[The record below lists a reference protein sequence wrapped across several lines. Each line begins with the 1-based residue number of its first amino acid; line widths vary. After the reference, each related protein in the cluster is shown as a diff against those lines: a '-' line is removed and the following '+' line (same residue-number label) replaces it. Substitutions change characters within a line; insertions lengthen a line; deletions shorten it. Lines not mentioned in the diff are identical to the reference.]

1 MTQQSALAGP
11 GSVFARRWLLA
22 ATAPAVLLP
31 VLAPRGA
38 SGQGAA
44 HADWPTRPVRLVM
57 PGGPGG
63 NPDIVSRIFA
73 QRVYEVLGQPFV
85 VENRPGAAG
94 IVGADIAM
102 QAPPD
107 GSTLLFGFNQLVSLN
122 PLLYRRLPYD
132 VARMTPIARLTRT
145 SFVMLVPRDSPAKTF
160 DEFIAMVKSSPG
172 KIVHGTS
179 GPGAI
184 SYLFGELLRRDL
196 GADML
201 SVTYRNTAVAELMS
215 GEVQLLVE
223 PSALAVRLTQ
233 GPDPKVRALAQLGPG
248 PDPALPG
255 VPVLRDTYP
264 RYVVTGWHGL
274 WGPPG
279 LPKAIVDKLSAT
291 LVGLKDDPWLRSKL
305 DPLATYLHIVGPD
318 GLTSSTAEDRAMWEG
333 IIRERNIVLD

>member
-1 MTQQSALAGP
+1 MTQSSASAGP
-11 GSVFARRWLLA
+11 SSVLPRRRLLA

-31 VLAPRGA
+31 ALVPRGA
-38 SGQGAA
+38 SSQGAA

-73 QRVYEVLGQPFV
+73 QRLSEVLGQPFV

-94 IVGADIAM
+94 IIGADIAM

-145 SFVMLVPRDSPAKTF
+145 SFVMLVPRDFPAKSF
-160 DEFIAMVKSSPG
+160 DEFIALAKAQPG
-172 KIVHGTS
+172 KLVHGNS

-184 SYLFGELLRRDL
+184 SYLFGELLRRDF
-196 GADML
+196 GAELL
-201 SVTYRNTAVAELMS
+201 SVTYRNTAVAELIA
-215 GEVQLLVE
+215 GQVQLLIE

-233 GPDPKVRALAQLGPG
+233 GPDAKVRALVQLGPVA
-248 PDPALPG
+248 DPALPG
-255 VPVLRDTYP
+255 VPVLRDTHP
-264 RYVVTGWHGL
+264 RYVVTGWHGI

-279 LPKAIVDKLSAT
+279 LPKPIPDRLSAT
-291 LVGLKDDPWLRSKL
+291 LVELKDDRWLRSKL
-305 DPLATYLHIVGPD
+305 DPLATYLHIMGPD
-318 GLTSSTAEDRAMWEG
+318 GLISSTAEDRAMWEG
-333 IIRERNIVLD
+333 IIRDRNIVLD

>member
-1 MTQQSALAGP
+1 MSETRATPAAGR
-11 GSVFARRWLLA
+11 GFARRGLIA
-22 ATAPAVLLP
+22 AAAPALLLP
-31 VLAPRGA
+31 QAMWRRA
-38 SGQGAA
+38 AAQGAA
-44 HADWPTRPVRLVM
+44 DAAWPTRPVRLVM

-73 QRVYEVLGQPFV
+73 QRLSEVLGQPFV

-94 IVGADIAM
+94 IIGAEIAM

-145 SFVMLVPRDSPAKTF
+145 SFVMLVPRDFPAQTF
-160 DEFIAMVKSSPG
+160 DAFIALVKAQPG
-172 KIVHGTS
+172 RIVHGNS

-196 GADML
+196 GAELL
-201 SVTYRNTAVAELMS
+201 SVTYRNTAVAELIA
-215 GEVQLLVE
+215 GQVQLLVE

-233 GPDPKVRALAQLGPG
+233 GADAKVRALAQLGPVA
-248 PDPALPG
+248 DPALPG
-255 VPVLRDTYP
+255 VPVLRETGPD
-264 RYVVTGWHGL
+264 YVVTGWHGI

-279 LPKAIVDKLSAT
+279 LPQPIAAKLSAT
-291 LVGLKDDPWLRSKL
+291 LLELKDDAWLRSKL
-305 DPLATYLHIVGPD
+305 DPLATYLTVQGPE
-318 GLTSSTAEDRAMWEG
+318 GLQRSTAEDRAMWEG

>member
-1 MTQQSALAGP
+1 MMVENAPRSEGRLIT
-11 GSVFARRWLLA
+11 RRRLIGA
-22 ATAPAVLLP
+22 VAPALLLSLP
-31 VLAPRGA
+31 PLRAA
-38 SGQGAA
+38 AAQGAGEA
-44 HADWPTRPVRLVM
+44 AWPTRPVRLVM

-73 QRVYEVLGQPFV
+73 QRLSDALGQPFV

-94 IVGADIAM
+94 IIGAEIAM

-145 SFVMLVPRDSPAKTF
+145 SFVMLVPRDFPAKSF
-160 DEFIAMVKSSPG
+160 DEFVALAKAQPG
-172 KIVHGTS
+172 KIVHGNS

-196 GADML
+196 GADLL
-201 SVTYRNTAVAELMS
+201 SVTYRNTAVAELIA
-215 GEVQLLVE
+215 GQVQLLVE

-233 GPDPKVRALAQLGPG
+233 GPDPRVRALVQLGPVA
-248 PDPALPG
+248 DPALPG
-255 VPVLRDTYP
+255 VPLLRDTHP
-264 RYVVTGWHGL
+264 GYVVTGWHGI

-291 LVGLKDDPWLRSKL
+291 LIALKDDAWLRGKL
-305 DPLATYLHIVGPD
+305 DPLASYLHIMGPD
-318 GLTSSTAEDRAMWEG
+318 GLTSSTVEDRAMWEG

>member
-1 MTQQSALAGP
+1 MARPTVSFDRSASL
-11 GSVFARRWLLA
+11 ARRRLLRA
-22 ATAPAVLLP
+22 MGPALLLP
-31 VLAPRGA
+31 VLAPG
-38 SGQGAA
+38 GAA
-44 HADWPTRPVRLVM
+44 AQGTADAPWPARPVRLVM

-63 NPDIVSRIFA
+63 NPDIISRIFA
-73 QRVYEVLGQPFV
+73 QRLSEVLGQPFV

-94 IVGADIAM
+94 IIGADIAM

-107 GSTLLFGFNQLVSLN
+107 GGTLLFGFNQLVSLN

-145 SFVMLVPRDSPAKTF
+145 SFVMLVPRDFPAKTF
-160 DEFIAMVKSSPG
+160 DEFIALVKAQPG
-172 KIVHGTS
+172 RIVHGNS

-184 SYLFGELLRRDL
+184 SFLFGELLRRDL
-196 GADML
+196 GAELL

-215 GEVQLLVE
+215 GQVQLLVE

-233 GPDPKVRALAQLGPG
+233 GADPKVRALAQLGPVA
-248 PDPALPG
+248 DPALPG
-255 VPVLRDTYP
+255 VPVLRETHP

-279 LPKAIVDKLSAT
+279 LPRPIVEKLSAT
-291 LVGLKDDPWLRSKL
+291 LIELKDDPWLRSKL
-305 DPLATYLHIVGPD
+305 DPLATYLTIMGPE
-318 GLTSSTAEDRAMWEG
+318 GLARSTAEDRAMWEG